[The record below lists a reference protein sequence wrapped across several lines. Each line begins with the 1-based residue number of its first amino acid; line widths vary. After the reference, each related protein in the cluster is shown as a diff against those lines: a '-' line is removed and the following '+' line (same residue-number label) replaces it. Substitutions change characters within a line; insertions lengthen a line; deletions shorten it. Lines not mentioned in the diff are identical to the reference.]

1 MDLLLIDFSGGLN
14 DARPTDPLASSLH
27 RMPSTRVQLAEA
39 IDRVMHKGAV
49 LRGDVVI
56 SVADV
61 DFLYLDLRVVLSAVD
76 TAMRP
81 AHSGRDESSTS
92 DPEGSN
98 PNPPPPFSGSE

>member
-1 MDLLLIDFSGGLN
+1 
-14 DARPTDPLASSLH
+14 
-27 RMPSTRVQLAEA
+27 MPSTRVQLAEA

-81 AHSGRDESSTS
+81 PLADRDDASSA
-92 DPEGSN
+92 DPASEDFP
-98 PNPPPPFSGSE
+98 PNR